1 MTVQTLLC
9 HRCGSPWNAADLKR
23 PGFKEVCETCNAY
36 LHSCK
41 NCRFHQPG
49 AHNECLI
56 GTTEWVG
63 DKEKANFCDEFEGAK
78 PAEMGGRSPKNTAH
92 DALDSLFGGTLRD
105 EGPEKPTDFDSL
117 FRG

>member
-1 MTVQTLLC
+1 MLC
-9 HRCGSPWNAADLKR
+9 HRCGTPWKSGDRTR
-23 PGFKEVCETCNAY
+23 PGFKEACESCNAY

-41 NCRFHQPG
+41 NCRFHQIG

-63 DKEKANFCDEFEGAK
+63 DKVKANFCDEFECAK
-78 PAEMGGRSPKNTAH
+78 PAEIQGSSPKNSAR
-92 DALDSLFGGTLRD
+92 DALDSLFGGTLEG
-105 EGPEKPTDFDSL
+105 EGPEKPTDFDRL